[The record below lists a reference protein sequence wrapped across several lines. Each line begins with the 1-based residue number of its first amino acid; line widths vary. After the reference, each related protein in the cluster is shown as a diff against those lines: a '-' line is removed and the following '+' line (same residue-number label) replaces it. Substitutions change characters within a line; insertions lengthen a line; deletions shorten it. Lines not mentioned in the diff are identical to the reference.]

1 MESCDQS
8 QTGIYSRG
16 TSRKNLERIELN
28 NIFKRFSINRGSAQ
42 MRSGSQIW

>member
-8 QTGIYSRG
+8 QTEIYSRG
-16 TSRKNLERIELN
+16 NLRKNLERTGLN
-28 NIFKRFSINRGSAQ
+28 NIFKRFSMNRGSAQ